1 MRRESEC
8 QLLFA
13 GASLTVRDLVH
24 DALGVRGVAAGI
36 LADAGDLRP
45 RLLDR
50 SAGRRPGSPSAYR
63 GGVQLDGAGG
73 SYRVG
78 DLEPAPTAFDRRNG
92 ATEDPIRTTSP
103 NTR

>member
-36 LADAGDLRP
+36 LADAG
-45 RLLDR
+45 
-50 SAGRRPGSPSAYR
+50 SS
-63 GGVQLDGAGG
+63 
-73 SYRVG
+73 
-78 DLEPAPTAFDRRNG
+78 
-92 ATEDPIRTTSP
+92 
-103 NTR
+103 